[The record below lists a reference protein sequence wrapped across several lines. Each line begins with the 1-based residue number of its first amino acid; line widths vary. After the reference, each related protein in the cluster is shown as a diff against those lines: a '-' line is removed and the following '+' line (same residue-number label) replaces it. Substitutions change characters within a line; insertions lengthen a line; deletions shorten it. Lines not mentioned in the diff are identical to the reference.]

1 MYRVTTGT
9 CAQIKSLK
17 KQISLHHAKLAMN
30 SDLIKSIDADFDV
43 RSAGMAC

>member
-17 KQISLHHAKLAMN
+17 NKLACITQNLDMN
-30 SDLIKSIDADFDV
+30 SDLIKSIDADFNES
-43 RSAGMAC
+43 SAGMAC